1 MIPQGSAQK
10 PTITLPDIPA
20 LCVHANHAYIL
31 TTDGELQTLS
41 HDRAKALLHKKPVLV
56 CHAPYTCT
64 RLGTDTE
71 FYAYDLL
78 ELFAFAHPGIFT
90 TPTIGGL
97 CKTIGLVPPE
107 NFEDAPMSMMEIAK
121 ILLSDLQDDPHKAK
135 ANPIEIARV
144 MGLNGKG
151 WPWTPFIFSALGEH
165 YDEAIPVNGK
175 TGLNIW
181 KNLPEWTEDAPE
193 PPPSH
198 HAVTGDEARERLQK
212 LLGHD
217 AEQRSAQMEYAT
229 EIAKAF
235 MPPQS
240 SIQHP
245 RENGD
250 LRIGEK
256 IPASAG
262 MPDFINDNSEIYPH
276 IVLAEAGTGVGKTLG
291 YLAPASVW
299 AEKNKGTVWVST
311 YTKNLQ
317 RQIDQELDR
326 LYPDQTLKDAHV
338 ATRKGR
344 ENYLCLLNLEETAA
358 GATLAKHPD
367 AVIAAGIMA
376 RWTAA
381 SKDGDLTG
389 GQYPGWLTGI
399 LGYRHTAGLSDRR
412 GECIYS
418 ACDHYHKCFVEHSVR
433 AGKHARIVI
442 ANHALVMISAALAT
456 ANEDMPSRYVFDEG
470 HHLFDAADSAF
481 AAHLTAQ
488 ETRDL
493 RRWILGNEGGRR
505 QSRARGLKRRAE
517 DLAEGMQDAEEA
529 LRKILDAA
537 ECLPMDS
544 WTRRLRDGQ
553 PSGPTEKFIAAIYK
567 QVHARANG
575 RDGPY
580 SLETEVFP
588 VEQSVTE
595 AAQIL
600 KAALQKL
607 QKPMK
612 DLARIFHKK
621 LTDDDG
627 HLSGDTR
634 NRLEAVSASLERR
647 ATMTLQ
653 AWIYMLENLIRHP
666 LPNPPP
672 TRGRGETA
680 LAVEGGG
687 QYPNRTSTD
696 TIEKSRNLRK
706 DPTEA
711 EQKLWFALNKRQ
723 LGTKFR
729 RQHPIEPYI
738 IDFIALEKNLIIE
751 VDGGEHTNKK
761 EYDQQ
766 RTAFLENLGYKVI
779 RFWNNEV
786 LENLEGVLQTIQSAL
801 NAPPAGKELGRG
813 ETSQY
818 IDWMEIERI
827 DGRAVDVGLYR
838 HHIDPMKPFAA
849 SIKPHVHGMA
859 VTSATLRDSSQ
870 NNESDWQSARSRSGA
885 SYLTPQSH
893 DVNFESPFDYAQQTK
908 IFVVN
913 DVRKDDMAIVAGAYK
928 ALFEASGG
936 GALGLFTAISRLRAV
951 HNHIATPLEQNG
963 LTLYSQHIDEIDAG
977 TLVDMFREDEHACLL
992 GTDAIRDGVDVP
1004 GESLRLIVFDR
1015 VPWPRPT
1022 ILHKSRRDAFGGRA
1036 YDEMITRLKLK
1047 QAFGRL
1053 IRRGTD
1059 KGVFVMLDPMLPT
1072 RLQSAFPSD
1081 VKIIKTG
1088 LSNVISEIKTFF

>member
-1 MIPQGSAQK
+1 MIPENAVSRA
-10 PTITLPDIPA
+10 TITLPDIPA
-20 LCVHANHAYIL
+20 LCVHADHAYIM

-41 HDRAKALLHKKPVLV
+41 HYRAKALLHKKPVLV
-56 CHAPYTCT
+56 CHAPYART
-64 RLGTDTE
+64 RLGTDAE

-78 ELFAFAHPGIFT
+78 ELFAFVHPGVFA

-97 CKTIGLVPPE
+97 CKTLGLVSPE
-107 NFEDAPMSMMEIAK
+107 NFEDAPMSMMDIAK
-121 ILLSDLQDDPHKAK
+121 ALLSDLQDDPYKAK
-135 ANPIEIARV
+135 ADPIEIARV

-151 WPWTPFIFSALGEH
+151 WPWTPFIFSALGQE
-165 YDEAIPVNGK
+165 YDPAIPVNGK
-175 TGLNIW
+175 TGLNVW
-181 KNLPEWTEDAPE
+181 KNLPEWSEDTPE

-198 HAVTGDEARERLQK
+198 HAVTGDEARDRLQK

-217 AEQRSAQMEYAT
+217 AEQRSAQMDYAT
-229 EIAKAF
+229 QITAAF
-235 MPPQS
+235 RPMS
-240 SIQHP
+240 DA
-245 RENGD
+245 EN
-250 LRIGEK
+250 
-256 IPASAG
+256 
-262 MPDFINDNSEIYPH
+262 PH

-299 AEKNKGTVWVST
+299 AEKNKGTIWVST

-317 RQIDQELDR
+317 RQIDQELNR
-326 LYPDQTLKDAHV
+326 LYPDQALKDAHV

-358 GATLAKHPD
+358 GAALAKHPD
-367 AVIAAGIMA
+367 AAIAAGIMA
-376 RWTAA
+376 RWAAA

-412 GECIYS
+412 GECVYS
-418 ACDHYHKCFVEHSVR
+418 ACDHYHKCFIEHSVR
-433 AGKHARIVI
+433 ASKHARIVI

-456 ANEDMPSRYVFDEG
+456 AKEDMPSRYVFDEG
-470 HHLFDAADSAF
+470 HHLFDAAYSAF

-544 WTRRLRDGQ
+544 WTRRLRDGH
-553 PSGPTEKFIAAIYK
+553 PSGPTEKFIASIYK

-588 VEQSVTE
+588 VEPKVSE

-607 QKPMK
+607 QNPMK
-612 DLARIFHKK
+612 DLAKIFHKK

-627 HLSGDTR
+627 HLSSDTR

-653 AWIYMLENLIRHP
+653 AWILMLENLCK
-666 LPNPPP
+666 
-672 TRGRGETA
+672 G
-680 LAVEGGG
+680 
-687 QYPNRTSTD
+687 D
-696 TIEKSRNLRK
+696 
-706 DPTEA
+706 
-711 EQKLWFALNKRQ
+711 
-723 LGTKFR
+723 
-729 RQHPIEPYI
+729 
-738 IDFIALEKNLIIE
+738 
-751 VDGGEHTNKK
+751 
-761 EYDQQ
+761 
-766 RTAFLENLGYKVI
+766 
-779 RFWNNEV
+779 
-786 LENLEGVLQTIQSAL
+786 
-801 NAPPAGKELGRG
+801 APPE
-813 ETSQY
+813 Y

-838 HHIDPMKPFAA
+838 HHVDPMKPFAA

-859 VTSATLRDSSQ
+859 VTSATLRDSNQ
-870 NNESDWQSARSRSGA
+870 NNESDWQSARSRSGT
-885 SYLTPQSH
+885 SYLNPHSH

-951 HNHIATPLEQNG
+951 HNHIAAPLEQKG

-1022 ILHKSRRDAFGGRA
+1022 ILHKSRREAFGGRE

-1053 IRRGTD
+1053 VRRSTD

-1072 RLQSAFPSD
+1072 RLQTAFPD
-1081 VKIIKTG
+1081 NVEVAKTG
-1088 LSNVISEIKTFF
+1088 LSEVVKEIKAFIGNA